1 MKEAAREG
9 STPYLGALALD
20 GEQSEI
26 FQQLV
31 TMRSYKS
38 CWDLLFRARCLQ
50 SPVIGG
56 CRITPDITTR
66 HSKDRTMKIETLH
79 IRRHNGPSDAS
90 GHPYI
95 SVNILYEPGDTD
107 ARSKTISRL
116 LASLINDFTP
126 ERLDTQAKIITASD
140 SSAGTWA
147 EYSYTTEP
155 AH

>member
-1 MKEAAREG
+1 
-9 STPYLGALALD
+9 
-20 GEQSEI
+20 
-26 FQQLV
+26 
-31 TMRSYKS
+31 
-38 CWDLLFRARCLQ
+38 
-50 SPVIGG
+50 
-56 CRITPDITTR
+56 
-66 HSKDRTMKIETLH
+66 MKIETLH
-79 IRRHNGPSDAS
+79 IRRYNGPSDAS

-95 SVNILYEPGDTD
+95 SVNILYDPCDTD

>member
-1 MKEAAREG
+1 
-9 STPYLGALALD
+9 
-20 GEQSEI
+20 
-26 FQQLV
+26 
-31 TMRSYKS
+31 
-38 CWDLLFRARCLQ
+38 
-50 SPVIGG
+50 
-56 CRITPDITTR
+56 
-66 HSKDRTMKIETLH
+66 MKIETLH

-95 SVNILYEPGDTD
+95 FVNILYEPGDTD
-107 ARSKTISRL
+107 ARSETISRL

-155 AH
+155 AR